1 MSWLGKFIKSRPTA
15 APSAVRWIRLN
26 ENPQHPLIA
35 LFESRLV
42 AQARAQELGAPWVA
56 MAYACGHVLTDG
68 WNFRDANGLVS
79 TFCPV
84 PPDALRTM
92 EQLIIA
98 LQRERMAG
106 KELAQRVWSALRE
119 IPCLARLPDPQ
130 FEDMCSCTLLRVC
143 YAAPTGAKDDWLT
156 MPAWALKLRSR
167 KMRLT

>member
-1 MSWLGKFIKSRPTA
+1 
-15 APSAVRWIRLN
+15 VRWIRIN

-42 AQARAQELGAPWVA
+42 ARARALELGAPWVA
-56 MAYACGHVLTDG
+56 MAYACGYILTDG

-98 LQRERMAG
+98 LQREPMAG
-106 KELAQRVWSALRE
+106 RTWLNASGLPCVRFRVLRNCP
-119 IPCLARLPDPQ
+119 IRSLKTCAAARCCVSVTWPRPARK
-130 FEDMCSCTLLRVC
+130 T
-143 YAAPTGAKDDWLT
+143 TG
-156 MPAWALKLRSR
+156 
-167 KMRLT
+167 